1 MSIAPLE
8 EGLCLV
14 IRHWVKGP
22 GIEEHG
28 LALAGTEL
36 APDLFRF
43 GHRHE
48 FSHGRVI
55 ARNDDSLYLRHAGQ
69 QFREVSLGLC
79 NLNGC
84 HRSSMT
90 KVGHHWGRQ
99 TGLVKAPSPATSQ
112 TANRAHFH
120 PGVST
125 NHVYS

>member
-1 MSIAPLE
+1 M
-8 EGLCLV
+8 
-14 IRHWVKGP
+14 
-22 GIEEHG
+22 EEHG

-99 TGLVKAPSPATSQ
+99 IGLVNAPSPATSQ
-112 TANRAHFH
+112 TANRAHVH

-125 NHVYS
+125 SQVYS